1 MAAAELDDIGREVT
15 NGMYRRAG
23 FAPVDFDEFHRR
35 ELPTKLHAGASQQ
48 VHWDVADARPFSIV
62 LPGARAY
69 SFVARADRVEV
80 VPGIAPDAETVVE
93 MSEEAWIDF
102 RYEMRTWIGL
112 LYSNA
117 LRFRRGSFE
126 TGDRWAPAIRCLY
139 SDRPL
144 YDWRN
149 LDFRDLAGRP
159 LDLHQRFARDDDRE
173 EMSNFLRQTGYLV
186 VKQAFEAATIARL
199 ASELDRVRE
208 AAVEGELTSW
218 WADDGRGGRFPYRLT
233 YLSEQSPDFAALYDD
248 PRVIELRGLSR
259 ENIVPMG
266 DRIEGILAVLKEF
279 TPGSAVSAFAN
290 LPFHNDCGFG
300 GCHITC
306 PCVLV
311 GVQLDAAGAGSSQ
324 IHMMAGSWGKAFHP
338 FPSEE
343 QRKRLPIIPLVTEPG
358 DATVHYGCGLHAG
371 PGPTGPARRR
381 TIYIQHYSP
390 RTPEIIGWHAG
401 YNQMMPGYGEGRIP
415 NFEEVQ
421 EIVAQPTA

>member
-1 MAAAELDDIGREVT
+1 MAAAELDDIGREVQH
-15 NGMYRRAG
+15 GMYRRAG
-23 FAPVDFDEFHRR
+23 FPPVDFDRFHRE
-35 ELPTKLHAGASQQ
+35 ELPTKLREGGSDA
-48 VHWDVADARPFSIV
+48 VHWDVAGARPFSIV
-62 LPGARAY
+62 LPGERAF
-69 SFVARADRVEV
+69 SFVARPDRVEV
-80 VPGIAPDAETVVE
+80 VPGVASDAETVVE

-117 LRFRRGSFE
+117 LSFRRGSFD
-126 TGDRWAPAIRCLY
+126 TGDRWAPALRTLY
-139 SDRPL
+139 SGRPL

-159 LDLHQRFARDDDRE
+159 LDLHKRFDWSDDRA

-186 VKQAFEAATIARL
+186 VKRVFDPDLITRL
-199 ASELDRVRE
+199 SRALDRVRDE
-208 AAVEGELTSW
+208 AVEGELSSW

-233 YLSEQSPDFAALYDD
+233 YLSERSPEFAALYDH
-248 PRVIELRGLSR
+248 PRVVELRALSR
-259 ENIVPMG
+259 ENVVPTP

-279 TPGSAVSAFAN
+279 TAGEEVSAFAN

-311 GVQLDAAGAGSSQ
+311 GVQLDAANEGSSQ
-324 IHMMAGSWGKAFHP
+324 LHMMAGSWGKSFHP
-338 FPSEE
+338 FPDAEM
-343 QRKRLPIIPLVTEPG
+343 RKKLPIIPLVTEPG
-358 DATVHYGCGLHAG
+358 DATVHFGCGLHAG
-371 PGPTGPARRR
+371 PGPTGPHRRR

-401 YNQMMPGYGEGRIP
+401 YNQMMPGYGEGNIP
-415 NFEEVQ
+415 NFDEVQ
-421 EIVAQPTA
+421 QIQAGS

>member
-1 MAAAELDDIGREVT
+1 MVAAELDDIGAEVK

-23 FAPVDFDEFHRR
+23 YAPVDFDFFHTQI
-35 ELPTKLHAGASQQ
+35 LPKKLAEGASEK
-48 VHWDVADARPFSIV
+48 VHWDVAGARPLAIV
-62 LPGARAY
+62 LPGERAY
-69 SFVARADRVEV
+69 SFVSRADRVEI
-80 VPGIAPDAETVVE
+80 VPGIASDAETIVE
-93 MSEEAWIDF
+93 MGDEAWIDY
-102 RYEMRTWIGL
+102 RYEMRTRIGL

-117 LRFRRGSFE
+117 VRFRRGSFE
-126 TGDRWAPAIRCLY
+126 TWDRWAPAIRCLY

-149 LDFRDLAGRP
+149 LDFCDLAGRP
-159 LDLHQRFARDDDRE
+159 LDLHRRFEWSDDRE

-186 VKQAFEAATIARL
+186 VRKVFDPERIARL
-199 ASELDRVRE
+199 SRELDRVRDE
-208 AAVEGELTSW
+208 AIEGELTSW

-233 YLSEQSPDFAALYDD
+233 YLSEKSPDFAALYDD

-279 TPGSAVSAFAN
+279 TPGAEVSAFAN

-311 GVQLDAAGAGSSQ
+311 GVQLDAANTGSSQ
-324 IHMMAGSWGKAFHP
+324 LHMMAGSWGKAFHP
-338 FPSEE
+338 FPDEAM
-343 QRKRLPIIPLVTEPG
+343 RKKLPIIPIVTEPG
-358 DATVHYGCGLHAG
+358 DATVHFGCGLHAG

-401 YNQMMPGYGEGRIP
+401 YNQMMPGYGEGNIP

-421 EIVAQPTA
+421 EIVAQA

>member
-1 MAAAELDDIGREVT
+1 MAAAAQDDIGREVK
-15 NGMYRRAG
+15 NGMFRRAG
-23 FAPVDFDEFHRR
+23 YSPVDFDAFHRR
-35 ELPTKLHAGASQQ
+35 ELPEKLAAGASDA
-48 VHWDVADARPFSIV
+48 VHWDVVGARPFAIV
-62 LPGARAY
+62 LPGERAY
-69 SFVARADRVEV
+69 SFVATPARVEV
-80 VPGIAPDAETVVE
+80 VAGIAADAETVVE
-93 MSEEAWIDF
+93 MDDEAWIDF

-126 TGDRWAPAIRCLY
+126 TGDRWAPAIRTLY
-139 SDRPL
+139 SGRPL

-159 LDLHQRFARDDDRE
+159 LDLHHRFDWNDDRE

-186 VKQAFEAATIARL
+186 VRRAFDSDLIARL
-199 ASELDRVRE
+199 TRELDRVRDE
-208 AAVEGELTSW
+208 AVEGELTSW

-233 YLSEQSPDFAALYDD
+233 YLSEKSPEFAALYDN
-248 PRVIELRGLSR
+248 PRVVLLRGLAR
-259 ENIVPMG
+259 ANVVPTG

-279 TPGSAVSAFAN
+279 TPGAEVSAFAN

-311 GVQLDAAGAGSSQ
+311 GVQLDAANTGSSQ
-324 IHMMAGSWGKAFHP
+324 LHMMAGSWGKSFHP
-338 FPSEE
+338 FPDEAM
-343 QRKRLPIIPLVTEPG
+343 RRRLPIIPLVTEPG
-358 DATVHYGCGLHAG
+358 DATVHFGCGLHAG

-401 YNQMMPGYGEGRIP
+401 YNQMMPGYGEGQIP
-415 NFEEVQ
+415 NFDEVQ
-421 EIVAQPTA
+421 QIQAQA